1 MASYPVDVR
10 RCKHVK
16 TNGTQC
22 RSPALKGKELCFYHE
37 KNRPAPAELY
47 MDGERYCDSQIMVP
61 VFEDAHS
68 IQTMIQLVVSLMLSR
83 RICLLYTSRCV

>member
-1 MASYPVDVR
+1 MSNLPSGFEIINIGIRKSARLRARFYLCEGGSYGELSSRCR

-37 KNRPAPAELY
+37 KNRPAPA
-47 MDGERYCDSQIMVP
+47 S
-61 VFEDAHS
+61 F
-68 IQTMIQLVVSLMLSR
+68 T
-83 RICLLYTSRCV
+83 